1 MERVTFTSRYAK
13 ENKSGEKFVK
23 SQEMGEEDGT
33 KSLTLRYNP
42 FQVFQGSKTP
52 AGLYARQ
59 KWLGES
65 DTLELQNDFHE
76 TVLSLMK
83 GQSGDG
89 SWTHSPVESIR
100 RLFGLHLTLRKRT
113 EEIDKALGW
122 LMRHTLNHN
131 PLNQSE
137 SIELLPPDAFQELP
151 FTPGQPHLS
160 MVCATLFLAT
170 IFQKETEPIIIDHY
184 SLLSRW
190 VAEDAGGI
198 EEWSDKNNAL
208 RSFIVHPKYSEEP
221 ATMTLVDSLDE
232 IQDLSGQWPAQI
244 PFFLTIN
251 ALAHLRLNSAHRQWV
266 KALMVL
272 LNTQNRDGS
281 WGNEDHEWNTFLV
294 VHALKNKGFL

>member
-1 MERVTFTSRYAK
+1 M
-13 ENKSGEKFVK
+13 K
-23 SQEMGEEDGT
+23 SQGIGEEDGI
-33 KSLTLRYNP
+33 KGVTLRHSP
-42 FQVFQGSKTP
+42 FQIFQGSKTP

-65 DTLELQNDFHE
+65 DTLGLQNDFHE
-76 TVLSLMK
+76 TLMSLMN
-83 GQSGDG
+83 GQSNDG
-89 SWTHSPVESIR
+89 SWNHSPLESIR

-122 LMRHTLNHN
+122 LMRHALNYN
-131 PLNQSE
+131 PLNQSQT
-137 SIELLPPDAFQELP
+137 IVPLAPDTFRELP

-160 MVCATLFLAT
+160 MVCAALFLAT
-170 IFQKETEPIIIDHY
+170 IFQKDSESIVIDHY
-184 SLLSRW
+184 ALLSRW

-198 EEWSDKNNAL
+198 EKWSDKNNVL
-208 RSFIVHPKYSEEP
+208 RSFIVHPNYAEEP
-221 ATMTLVDSLDE
+221 ATMSLVDCLGE
-232 IQDLSGQWPAQI
+232 IQDVSGQWPAQI
-244 PFFLTIN
+244 PFFQTVN

-281 WGNEDHEWNTFLV
+281 WGNEDQEWNTFLV